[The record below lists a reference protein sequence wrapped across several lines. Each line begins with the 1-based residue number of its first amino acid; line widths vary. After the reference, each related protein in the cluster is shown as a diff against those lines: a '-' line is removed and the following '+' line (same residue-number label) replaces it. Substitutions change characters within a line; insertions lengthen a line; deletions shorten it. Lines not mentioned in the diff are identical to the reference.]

1 MIVEK
6 FNKISYLLEVTYS
19 DNVSAKEIID
29 YIKATKENNEY
40 PRILKIISDAKK
52 ATFNFSIEELEQIV
66 KENYKSLEKYNKIID
81 AIIVDNPKNT
91 VLTVLYKRFFNTEK
105 YKFEI
110 FATKEAA
117 LKWLSLW

>member
-40 PRILKIISDAKK
+40 PRILKIISERQHLIFQLKNLNK
-52 ATFNFSIEELEQIV
+52 LL
-66 KENYKSLEKYNKIID
+66 KKII
-81 AIIVDNPKNT
+81 N
-91 VLTVLYKRFFNTEK
+91 L
-105 YKFEI
+105 
-110 FATKEAA
+110 
-117 LKWLSLW
+117 